1 MNEPKRR
8 GRPPKVDYHA
18 AIYDEANSQ
27 MERSEAI
34 SAAQAYASRMWAKQS
49 VSLSRHER
57 LGRIAAALEAQG
69 LSMEGVELP

>member
-8 GRPPKVDYHA
+8 GRPPKVIAEGSYVRVV
-18 AIYDEANSQ
+18 EG
-27 MERSEAI
+27 
-34 SAAQAYASRMWAKQS
+34 SAPSPAQAYANRIWDGQS
-49 VSLSRHER
+49 VSLSLHER